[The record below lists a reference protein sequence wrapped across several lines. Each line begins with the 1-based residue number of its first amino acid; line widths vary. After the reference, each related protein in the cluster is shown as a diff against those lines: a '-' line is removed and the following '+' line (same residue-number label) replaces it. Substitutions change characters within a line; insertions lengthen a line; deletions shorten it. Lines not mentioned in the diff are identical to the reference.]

1 MKGGDIV
8 DILRQLEIN
17 EGQITSQIIKDLIQ
31 EHKPKRDKMIKL
43 YKAYKAEELEIHN
56 REVLDNN
63 AADNR
68 LNNDFRAEIV
78 DQVVGYMAGN
88 PIAYSTSDENSEKFL
103 HDFKRVNKIDDLDSK
118 TLKMATICGY
128 AARLCYVD
136 RDGNRRVMDVPPWEA
151 IFVKDRSLDETQY
164 ALRYYPIT
172 IDENGQ
178 KVQRT
183 RVEWYN
189 NETVTFYIEDRNGDF
204 ILDNTEEI
212 NPRPHLFKHV
222 PMIEFLNNDEKMGDF
237 EKVESLIDA
246 YDRLVS
252 DAQNILEDFR
262 SAYMIFEGDKGPDPE
277 TIEEMKK
284 ARAISGPG
292 KVYYLIKE
300 INDQFLEN
308 QKQTLMENIY
318 RFSQTLD
325 FGQDEF
331 KSSASGEARKWRLLE
346 LETKAITKE
355 RKFSAALRD
364 MFQVLCSYV
373 GGEMD
378 YLSFNWQFK
387 RNTPIDLQYL
397 SDVVSKLKGKVSD
410 ETLLGLLPFIDNPK
424 EELQRMLEE
433 YNLMLPAL
441 DIQTDEGDLD
451 E

>member
-8 DILRQLEIN
+8 NILRQLEIN

-31 EHKPKRDKMIKL
+31 EHKPKRDKMIRL
-43 YKAYKAEELEIHN
+43 YKAYKAEELAIHN

-88 PIAYSTSDENSEKFL
+88 PISYSVNDEKYQEFL
-103 HDFKRVNKIDDLDSK
+103 YNFKRVNKIDDLDSR
-118 TLKMATICGY
+118 TIKMMTICGY
-128 AARLCYVD
+128 AARLCYID

-151 IFVKDRSLDETQY
+151 IFIRDRSLDEIQY
-164 ALRYYPIT
+164 ALRYYPVT
-172 IDENGQ
+172 IIENGQ
-178 KVQRT
+178 KIKRT
-183 RVEWYN
+183 RVEFYD
-189 NETVTFYIEDRNGDF
+189 NETVTFYIENRNNDF
-204 ILDNTEEI
+204 ILDDTEEI
-212 NPRPHLFKHV
+212 NPRPHLFKYV
-222 PMIEFLNNDEKMGDF
+222 PLVEFLNNDEKMGDF

-262 SAYMIFEGDKGPDPE
+262 SAYMVFEGPEGPDLE
-277 TIEEMKK
+277 TVEEMKK

-346 LETKAITKE
+346 LETKAIIKE

-364 MFQVLCSYV
+364 MFKVLCSYV

-397 SDVVSKLKGKVSD
+397 SDVVSKLKGKISD
-410 ETLLGLLPFIDNPK
+410 ETLLSLLPFIDDPK
-424 EELQRMLEE
+424 KELQRMLEE
-433 YNLMLPAL
+433 YNSMLPAL